1 MALYI
6 LNSNSAISTHDLTRR
21 STTFLSKQRIPL
33 HISTHDLTRRSTGA
47 LNKQIPKEVVF
58 QLTTSQGGRH
68 ELAKEIEELVD
79 ISTHDLTRRSTN
91 TLMELRQ
98 PNGISTHDLTRRST
112 AYIIGEGLTDAA
124 FQLTT
129 SQGGRPFGTAA
140 PISQ

>member
-112 AYIIGEGLTDAA
+112 KFSAKLANFSDISTHDLTRRST
-124 FQLTT
+124 Q
-129 SQGGRPFGTAA
+129 TAHER
-140 PISQ
+140 